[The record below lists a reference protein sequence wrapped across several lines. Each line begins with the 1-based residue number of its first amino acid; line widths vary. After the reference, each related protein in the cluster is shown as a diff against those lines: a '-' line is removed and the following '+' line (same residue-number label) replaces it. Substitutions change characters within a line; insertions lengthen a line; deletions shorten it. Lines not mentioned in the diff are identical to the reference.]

1 MGQGAVRPEMTAQ
14 PANKFHTALGE
25 ALHAAD
31 DGGQG
36 AFFSDG
42 GGGPVRETPGPAFF
56 LGEIRNTTLGE
67 AMFLKHHKVVR
78 EAEEVRLGALGGG
91 TAGP

>member
-1 MGQGAVRPEMTAQ
+1 MVRPEMAAQ
-14 PANKFHTALGE
+14 PADELYAALGE
-25 ALHAAD
+25 SLHAAD

-36 AFFSDG
+36 AFFFGG
-42 GGGPVRETPGPAFF
+42 GGGPILKTPGPAFF
-56 LGEIRNTTLGE
+56 FGDIRNTTLGE
-67 AMFLKHHKVVR
+67 AMFIKHHQVVR